1 MEVEGVFGQGVL
13 VELIVDVEVLDTT
26 VSTRSDS
33 VADLTDLNVRVF
45 TLVLDDNPGSLVERH
60 SEIAI
65 GTAVASKLVQLRWLD
80 GDCEWQRLEVSGHG
94 VAYTLGQSQVA

>member
-26 VSTRSDS
+26 VRTRSDS
-33 VADLTDLNVRVF
+33 VAGLTHLNVRV
-45 TLVLDDNPGSLVERH
+45 LPLILDDNPGSLVERH
-60 SEIAI
+60 GEVAI

-80 GDCEWQRLEVSGHG
+80 GNSEWQRLEVSGHG
-94 VAYTLGQSQVA
+94 VAYTLG